1 MLSLLKTSV
10 LVFLLAAVANSTPIE
25 KKHDKYIAYPI
36 EHFEP
41 SLIGKRY
48 ESESFDEGGAR
59 YITKL
64 KIGSNKQEVLV
75 MIDTGSWNLNFPSVD
90 AKCQGRKCA
99 AGTTFDPSESTT
111 FKNLSIFSRS
121 YYGGG
126 GSVQVSGF
134 KSTDDLY
141 LDDGKKL
148 PDFEF
153 NLLNATFYPRGIFGI
168 GYITND
174 NISYIEATK
183 KAGYINK
190 AGFSI
195 YTGSDHKGTFLLG
208 GVDKAKYEGEL
219 ALYDT
224 HLAIPGKSITT
235 SNGTVLPFPSVLALD
250 TGSAGLILDPP
261 IVDQIFKEVRDEKGK
276 ISCDIALAGNKSFTF
291 DLGQG
296 VEIDVPYSD
305 AFYWNADKTACNTRI
320 EKTGHHGATQN
331 VGIPLIKHIFLTN
344 NYDTGK
350 LGVAPVRY
358 TDESDIVD
366 FWF

>member
-36 EHFEP
+36 EHSEF
-41 SLIGKRY
+41 SSIGKRY
-48 ESESFDEGGAR
+48 ESESFDGTGAN
-59 YITKL
+59 YNIKL
-64 KIGSNKQEVLV
+64 KIGSNKQEVSVL
-75 MIDTGSWNLNFPSVD
+75 IDTGSWSLNFPGVD
-90 AKCQGRKCA
+90 AKCHGGKCA

-111 FKNLSIFSRS
+111 FRNLSIFSRS
-121 YYGGG
+121 LYGGG
-126 GSVQVSGF
+126 GAVQVSGF
-134 KSTDDLY
+134 KSTDDFY

-153 NLLNATFYPRGIFGI
+153 NLLNATYYPRGIFGI
-168 GYITND
+168 GYSTDANV
-174 NISYIEATK
+174 SYIAATK
-183 KAGYINK
+183 KAGYINN

-195 YTGSDHKGTFLLG
+195 YTGSDLKGTFLLG

-250 TGSAGLILDPP
+250 TGNVGLTLDPT

-276 ISCDIALAGNKSFTF
+276 VSCDIALAGNKSFTF

-296 VEIDVPYSD
+296 IKINVPYSD
-305 AFYWNADKTACNTRI
+305 VFYWNSGKTACNARI
-320 EKTGHHGATQN
+320 TKTGHHGATQN
-331 VGIPLIKHIFLTN
+331 VGVPLLKHTFLTN
-344 NYDTGK
+344 NYETGK